1 MKMPVAVIKNWV
13 DIISD
18 DCMHFSDSQKE
29 YVVSMAKNFD
39 YEIWKDGIGCI
50 GWLTMLDFD
59 CKKKCNV
66 LLLYCK
72 PEYRGR
78 EFIPMVRRLEQ
89 IAKAEGAEQIVIGE
103 SVSGYKGNK
112 FNAMFSRL
120 GYNTLGYKKDL

>member
-18 DCMHFSDSQKE
+18 DYMHWTDEQKE
-29 YVVSMAKNFD
+29 YILSLAQFFD
-39 YEIWKDGIGCI
+39 FEIWKENLGCI
-50 GWLTMLDFD
+50 GWKTVRDFD

-89 IAKAEGAEQIVIGE
+89 IAKAEGAERIIIGE
-103 SVSGYKGNK
+103 SDSGYKENK
-112 FNAMFSRL
+112 FSAVLSRL
-120 GYNTLGYKKDL
+120 GYKNSGFKKDL

>member
-18 DCMHFSDSQKE
+18 DYMHWTDEQKE
-29 YVVSMAKNFD
+29 YILSLAPNVDWEV
-39 YEIWKDGIGCI
+39 WKDGIGCI
-50 GWLTMLDFD
+50 GWMTVRDFD

-89 IAKAEGAEQIVIGE
+89 IAKAEGAEQIIIGE
-103 SVSGYKGNK
+103 SISGHKESK
-112 FNAMFSRL
+112 FNAVFSRL
-120 GYNTLGYKKDL
+120 GYNNSGFKKDL